1 MKDAADYLSYIK
13 ALIALNHQI
22 MHWRVLREEA
32 QGDLGLLRYRLTF
45 RDNSLLEMFEL
56 FQVEDGSLQVIK
68 YSFHWQD
75 ASGQLRHRWDNA
87 AHHPE
92 ISSSP
97 DHVHEDAEGNVLA
110 HKPMSSEE
118 ILAIV
123 TEKLAE

>member
-1 MKDAADYLSYIK
+1 VKDAADYLSYLK

-22 MHWRVLREEA
+22 VHWRVLREEA

-56 FQVEDGSLQVIK
+56 FQVVGGRLQVTK

-92 ISSSP
+92 LSTSP
-97 DHVHEDAEGNVLA
+97 DHVHEGVEGDVLA
-110 HKPMSSEE
+110 HKPMSVEE
-118 ILAIV
+118 ILALV
-123 TEKLAE
+123 TEKLAG